1 MINHDIMTQEHMDSY
16 QSLSAKV
23 YNFDKPV
30 GKSFGDI
37 EYYQARLS
45 NKAHRILEP
54 AVGTG
59 RIMIPLLQ
67 QGYDIQGF
75 DLSKEM
81 LNYCEDNLNA
91 ANLPTNIIQQASF
104 TNFNYKT
111 TFDAII
117 IPSGTFLLMT
127 DYDEIKLALQKFH
140 STLHSNGKLIFDL
153 FFQNEFQLGR
163 TNIKTFILSPIE
175 KITLTMTEAE
185 IDYANQVATYIH
197 KYELWEENQLKATE
211 LETFRLKWLGIEEIQ
226 LLLKDASFSEITI
239 SADYQYKKSVTNG
252 TEIFTVEAVKK

>member
-1 MINHDIMTQEHMDSY
+1 MDSY

-37 EYYQARLS
+37 EYYQSRLS
-45 NKAHRILEP
+45 DKANTILEP

-67 QGYDIQGF
+67 QGYNIQGF
-75 DLSKEM
+75 DLSKKM
-81 LNYCEDNLNA
+81 LNYCEENLQA
-91 ANLPTNIIQQASF
+91 TNLPTNLIQQASF
-104 TNFNYKT
+104 TSFNYDT

-140 STLHSNGKLIFDL
+140 TSLNPNGKLIFDL
-153 FFQNEFQLGR
+153 FFQNDFQLGR
-163 TNIKTFILSPIE
+163 TNIKTFALSDAE
-175 KITLTMTEAE
+175 KITLTMTESE
-185 IDYANQVATYIH
+185 VDYANQVATYIH
-197 KYELWEENQLKATE
+197 KYEHWEENQLKETE
-211 LETFRLKWLGIEEIQ
+211 LETFHLKWLGIEEIQ
-226 LLLKDASFSEITI
+226 LLLKAAGFTEITI

-252 TEIFTVEAVKK
+252 TEIFTVEAIRN

>member
-1 MINHDIMTQEHMDSY
+1 MDSY

-37 EYYQARLS
+37 EYYQSRLPEKTS
-45 NKAHRILEP
+45 TILEP
-54 AVGTG
+54 AAGTG

-67 QGYDIQGF
+67 QGYNIQGF
-75 DLSKEM
+75 DLSTEM
-81 LNYCEDNLNA
+81 LGYCEENLQA
-91 ANLPTNIIQQASF
+91 ASLPTNIIQQASF
-104 TNFNYKT
+104 TSFNYDA

-127 DYDEIKLALQKFH
+127 DYIEIKLALQKFH
-140 STLHSNGKLIFDL
+140 TTLNLNGKLIFDL
-153 FFQNEFQLGR
+153 FFQNDFQLGR
-163 TNIKTFILSPIE
+163 TNIKTFTLSDAE

-197 KYELWEENQLKATE
+197 RYEHWKDNQLKETE

-226 LLLKDASFSEITI
+226 LLLKDAGFTDITI

-252 TEIFTVEAVKK
+252 TEIFTVEATKN

>member
-1 MINHDIMTQEHMDSY
+1 MDSY

-23 YNFDKPV
+23 YNFDKPI

-37 EYYQARLS
+37 EYYQSRLS
-45 NKAHRILEP
+45 DQASTVLEP

-67 QGYDIQGF
+67 QGYNIQGF

-81 LNYCEDNLNA
+81 LNYCEENLQA
-91 ANLPTNIIQQASF
+91 ANLPTNLIQQASF
-104 TNFNYKT
+104 TSFNYDT

-140 STLHSNGKLIFDL
+140 AALNPNGKLIFDL
-153 FFQNEFQLGR
+153 FFQNDFQLGR
-163 TNIKTFILSPIE
+163 TNIKAFTLSDAE
-175 KITLTMTEAE
+175 KITLTMTESE

-197 KYELWEENQLKATE
+197 KYEHWEENQLKATE

-226 LLLKDASFSEITI
+226 LLLKEVGFAKITI

-252 TEIFTVEAVKK
+252 TEIFTVEAIKN

>member
-1 MINHDIMTQEHMDSY
+1 MDSY

-37 EYYQARLS
+37 EYYQSRLS
-45 NKAHRILEP
+45 NKTSTILEP

-67 QGYDIQGF
+67 QSYNIQGF

-81 LNYCEDNLNA
+81 LDYCEENLQA

-104 TNFNYKT
+104 TSFNYDE

-127 DYDEIKLALQKFH
+127 DYDEIKLALKKFH
-140 STLHSNGKLIFDL
+140 AVLNPNGKLIFDL
-153 FFQNEFQLGR
+153 FFQHDFQLGR
-163 TNIKTFILSPIE
+163 TNIKTFTLSDPE

-185 IDYANQVATYIH
+185 IDYAHQVATYIH
-197 KYELWEENQLKATE
+197 KYEYWEDNQLKETE

-226 LLLKDASFSEITI
+226 LLLKGAGFTDITI

-252 TEIFTVEAVKK
+252 TEIFTVEATKN

>member
-1 MINHDIMTQEHMDSY
+1 MDSY

-23 YNFDKPV
+23 YNFDKPI

-37 EYYQARLS
+37 EYYQSRLS
-45 NKAHRILEP
+45 DQASTVLEP

-67 QGYDIQGF
+67 QGYNIQGF

-81 LNYCEDNLNA
+81 LNYCEENLQA
-91 ANLPTNIIQQASF
+91 ANLPTNLIQQASF
-104 TNFNYKT
+104 TSFNYDT

-140 STLHSNGKLIFDL
+140 TSLNLNGKLIFDL
-153 FFQNEFQLGR
+153 FFQNDFQLGR
-163 TNIKTFILSPIE
+163 TNIKTFTLSDAE

-197 KYELWEENQLKATE
+197 KYEHWEANQLKETE

-226 LLLKDASFSEITI
+226 LLLKEAGFTEITI

-252 TEIFTVEAVKK
+252 TEIFTVEAIKN

>member
-1 MINHDIMTQEHMDSY
+1 MDSY

-37 EYYQARLS
+37 EYYQSRLS
-45 NKAHRILEP
+45 DKANTILEP

-67 QGYDIQGF
+67 QGYNIQGF

-81 LNYCEDNLNA
+81 LNYCEENLQA
-91 ANLPTNIIQQASF
+91 ASLPTNIIQQASF
-104 TNFNYKT
+104 TSFNYDT

-140 STLHSNGKLIFDL
+140 SALNPNGKFIFDL
-153 FFQNEFQLGR
+153 FFQNDFQLGR
-163 TNIKTFILSPIE
+163 TNIKTFTLSDAE
-175 KITLTMTEAE
+175 KITLTMTETE

-197 KYELWEENQLKATE
+197 KYEHWKENQLKETE

-226 LLLKDASFSEITI
+226 LLLKAAGFTEITI
-239 SADYQYKKSVTNG
+239 SAAYQYKKSVTNG
-252 TEIFTVEAVKK
+252 TEIFTVEAIKN

>member
-1 MINHDIMTQEHMDSY
+1 MDSY

-37 EYYQARLS
+37 EYYQSRLP
-45 NKAHRILEP
+45 NKSGTILEP

-67 QGYDIQGF
+67 QGYNIHGF
-75 DLSKEM
+75 DLSTEM
-81 LNYCEDNLNA
+81 LRYCEENLKL
-91 ANLPTNIIQQASF
+91 ANLPINIIQQASF
-104 TNFNYKT
+104 TNFQYDE

-127 DYDEIKLALQKFH
+127 NYAEIKQALQKFH
-140 STLHSNGKLIFDL
+140 SALNCNGKLIFDL
-153 FFQNEFQLGR
+153 FFQNDFQLGR
-163 TNIKTFILSPIE
+163 TNIKIFTLSDAE

-197 KYELWEENQLKATE
+197 RYEHWKANQLKETE
-211 LETFRLKWLGIEEIQ
+211 LETFRLKWLSIEEIQ
-226 LLLKDASFSEITI
+226 LLLKEAGFIDITI

-252 TEIFTVEAVKK
+252 TEIFTMEAIKK

>member
-1 MINHDIMTQEHMDSY
+1 MDSY

-37 EYYQARLS
+37 EYYQSRIP
-45 NKAHRILEP
+45 NKTCKILEP

-67 QGYDIQGF
+67 QSYNIQGF
-75 DLSKEM
+75 DLSNEM
-81 LNYCEDNLNA
+81 LRYCEENLQS
-91 ANLPTNIIQQASF
+91 ANLPTHIIKQSSF
-104 TNFNYKT
+104 TNFHYDE

-127 DYDEIKLALQKFH
+127 DYSEIKLALQKFH
-140 STLHSNGKLIFDL
+140 TALSHNGKLIFDL
-153 FFQNEFQLGR
+153 FFQHNFQLGR
-163 TNIKTFILSPIE
+163 TNIKSFRLSDIE
-175 KITLTMTEAE
+175 KITLTMTESE

-197 KYELWEENQLKATE
+197 RYEHWKNNQLKETE
-211 LETFRLKWLGIEEIQ
+211 LETFRLKWLGIKEIQ
-226 LLLKDASFSEITI
+226 LLLENAGFTEITI

-252 TEIFTVEAVKK
+252 TEIFTVEAIKSH